1 MSRCWLEERETG
13 FGDKKC
19 SGAYREYEPG
29 PFGAPRG
36 NTRGPGG
43 DGQEYLGDT
52 WRGPGIPE
60 EYQSK
65 EISEDQEY

>member
-19 SGAYREYEPG
+19 SGAYREYEVG

-60 EYQSK
+60 EYQGK